1 MKVEL
6 ELTVHDGFTH
16 IVFES
21 RSEFTHQMWRKTMRT
36 YTIELRVDYQD
47 NEKYDIMLEAMR
59 TMARDTMAT
68 ALMLKD
74 KRDPQVA
81 FSSSDMFSKDESLE
95 LITPEEATTQARDM
109 RGE

>member
-1 MKVEL
+1 
-6 ELTVHDGFTH
+6 
-16 IVFES
+16 
-21 RSEFTHQMWRKTMRT
+21 MRT

-95 LITPEEATTQARDM
+95 LITPEEATPQAGDT